1 VPEANLEVFIIEGF
15 LSTSLAGLRG
25 GVQVDEEQDGKEGSE
40 KDGQV
45 STELNL
51 KGQRGGGKGL
61 NNGVH
66 GEDRGRQE
74 CHRDNGSSSLG
85 EGGLGD

>member
-1 VPEANLEVFIIEGF
+1 MPEANLEVVISEGF
-15 LSTSLAGLRG
+15 LATSLAGLRG
-25 GVQVDEEQDGKEGSE
+25 DVQVDEEQDGKEGSE

-51 KGQRGGGKGL
+51 KGQSFGGKGL

-74 CHRDNGSSSLG
+74 GDRDDGSSSLG